1 MIKIARILIAVFM
14 MIVCI
19 SSAYAEGYN
28 VLVIPDSYLR
38 NVNKKMVKSI
48 DIEEM
53 LARKFITKMEEDNMA
68 YAPTISVLRISIKN
82 NSKFDRHANESI
94 DNIRILSKA
103 YGVPKV
109 LVIKTNTE
117 MSSNNQ
123 QKMFWN
129 RLDLP
134 VLIPFEPSMKLS
146 TTLTMYNIKDDEVIW
161 SDVYYKKLAVRNNGV
176 SLEDINKYYDELI
189 PKVFNNIRDS
199 KETHA
204 IMVNNA
210 PSDFAKVSEEKM
222 NPIKQFI
229 ENLKNRYAIREIER
243 QEKLLEEKVAEKKAK
258 EEREAKRE
266 AKKSIKKVV
275 NKPKPNLEV
284 GLDKKVVKQEDTQKK
299 RFLDPIQFKF
309 YIVKQDLFKNIK
321 KEFDNPEKKEINRQ
335 HRMAKKLLKEKQA
348 QEKKEIVKTKQVKI
362 KPKKEVKTAKKK
374 SLKDS
379 LKLKYQDF
387 KIQNAKKQDEKTK
400 IKTVEEPKKYQ
411 YLIESDN
418 DGNFSVNKYIQS
430 KPRYNSRNYIPRY
443 DYNVN
448 DI

>member
-1 MIKIARILIAVFM
+1 M
-14 MIVCI
+14 
-19 SSAYAEGYN
+19 
-28 VLVIPDSYLR
+28 
-38 NVNKKMVKSI
+38 
-48 DIEEM
+48 
-53 LARKFITKMEEDNMA
+53 
-68 YAPTISVLRISIKN
+68 
-82 NSKFDRHANESI
+82 
-94 DNIRILSKA
+94 
-103 YGVPKV
+103 
-109 LVIKTNTE
+109 VIKTTTA
-117 MSSNNQ
+117 MSSNSQ

-146 TTLTMYNIKDDEVIW
+146 TTVTMYNIKDDEVIW

-176 SLEDINKYYDELI
+176 SLEDINNYYDELI
-189 PKVFNNIRDS
+189 PKVFNNIKDS

-204 IMVNNA
+204 IMVNA

-266 AKKSIKKVV
+266 AKKSMKKVV

-321 KEFDNPEKKEINRQ
+321 KEFDNQEKKEINRQ
-335 HRMAKKLLKEKQA
+335 HRTAKKLLKEKQA
-348 QEKKEIVKTKQVKI
+348 QEKKEIVKTKQVKL

-430 KPRYNSRNYIPRY
+430 KPRYNSRNYVPRY

>member
-1 MIKIARILIAVFM
+1 MKERSFDEMIAYFNCRVADM
-14 MIVCI
+14 DI
-19 SSAYAEGYN
+19 SQ
-28 VLVIPDSYLR
+28 DC
-38 NVNKKMVKSI
+38 
-48 DIEEM
+48 
-53 LARKFITKMEEDNMA
+53 KMELLGMVTALGYKHEKSA
-68 YAPTISVLRISIKN
+68 QRWIPCS
-82 NSKFDRHANESI
+82 E
-94 DNIRILSKA
+94 
-103 YGVPKV
+103 
-109 LVIKTNTE
+109 
-117 MSSNNQ
+117 
-123 QKMFWN
+123 
-129 RLDLP
+129 RLP
-134 VLIPFEPSMKLS
+134 
-146 TTLTMYNIKDDEVIW
+146 
-161 SDVYYKKLAVRNNGV
+161 
-176 SLEDINKYYDELI
+176 
-189 PKVFNNIRDS
+189 
-199 KETHA
+199 
-204 IMVNNA
+204 
-210 PSDFAKVSEEKM
+210 EEKM

-266 AKKSIKKVV
+266 AKKSMKKVV

-335 HRMAKKLLKEKQA
+335 HRTAKKLLKEKQV

-411 YLIESDN
+411 YLIE
-418 DGNFSVNKYIQS
+418 
-430 KPRYNSRNYIPRY
+430 
-443 DYNVN
+443 
-448 DI
+448 